1 MGSGG
6 GGVSLKIQ
14 HAVWLVL
21 SFLALQSGLVNLR
34 EMGLAELDWVQGF
47 GQGLAAGGA
56 FLLILL
62 VAGWQWRHVGP
73 AAAPSGRHALLPV
86 ETAATQ
92 LLWALLWVG
101 GAQLLAA
108 LGLDA
113 GAAQAHG
120 AWLGLALIAV
130 VWLVNPSRRAAMA
143 EPSGARHQITHLAV
157 ALATTVVFILSGNLW
172 LCWALHTAALLIL

>member
-1 MGSGG
+1 MK
-6 GGVSLKIQ
+6 LKIQ
-14 HAVWLVL
+14 HGVWFVL

-47 GQGLAAGGA
+47 GQGLAAAGA

-62 VAGWQWRHVGP
+62 VAGWQWRHVN
-73 AAAPSGRHALLPV
+73 AAAPPGVRHILLPL

-101 GAQLLAA
+101 GARLLTAQ
-108 LGLDA
+108 GLDA
-113 GAAQAHG
+113 DMARVGG
-120 AWLGLALIAV
+120 AWLGLALIV
-130 VWLVNPSRRAAMA
+130 TIWLADPARRASMRLPA
-143 EPSGARHQITHLAV
+143 GAPREMTRLAL

>member
-1 MGSGG
+1 MK
-6 GGVSLKIQ
+6 LKIQ
-14 HAVWLVL
+14 HGVWFVL

-34 EMGLAELDWVQGF
+34 EMGLSELDWVQGF
-47 GQGLAAGGA
+47 GQGLAVAGA

-62 VAGWQWRHVGP
+62 VAGWQWRHVNA

-101 GAQLLAA
+101 GAKLLAA
-108 LGLDA
+108 QGLDVS
-113 GAAQAHG
+113 AAQTGG
-120 AWLGLALIAV
+120 AWLGLVLIAV

-143 EPSGARHQITHLAV
+143 EPSGARHQITYLAL